1 MPFILGERRSFVT
14 IPYLLFV
21 TYNNILC
28 QIYEYDYD
36 YFLKSLGILICN
48 ISLTYRYKMK
58 IIIWNFRT
66 LVQSI
71 NLAQNSLSRTS
82 LQTFRDTKIL

>member
-1 MPFILGERRSFVT
+1 MSFLPDESRSCVT
-14 IPYLLFV
+14 LPYLLFV
-21 TYNNILC
+21 TYKNILC

-36 YFLKSLGILICN
+36 YFLKRLGIIIRN
-48 ISLTYRYKMK
+48 ISFTYRYKMK

-71 NLAQNSLSRTS
+71 TLA
-82 LQTFRDTKIL
+82 